1 MKKLSRLLTL
11 LLVVCSI
18 AVIFSACN
26 SNDHDKITAD
36 YAKLKNVD
44 KAEIDFTCYAE
55 FDGTHVLMLNWDYPD
70 ALSEE
75 IVHGVVF
82 RHNQIKTFD
91 VYNKGE
97 FYSLQEA
104 FNNGLL
110 THNNLVTLRDRYN
123 PTVQGADDAEYSLT
137 VYDPSGYII
146 EPLQEA
152 YRAGENVTVKT
163 DVFFDI
169 DLIVYLDGV
178 SVGSPRSVFE
188 NDEYHWEFYFVMP
201 SHNATLT
208 FTSSGGM

>member
-26 SNDHDKITAD
+26 NDDHDKITAD
-36 YAKLKNVD
+36 YAELHN
-44 KAEIDFTCYAE
+44 IDESHVEFICYGE
-55 FDGTHVLMLNWDYPD
+55 FDGTHVLLFNV
-70 ALSEE
+70 LSNQVLTLE
-75 IVHGVVF
+75 IVDEVVF
-82 RHNQIKTFD
+82 YHPSQIKFT
-91 VYNKGE
+91 VYNDGN
-97 FYSLQEA
+97 FYSLHEA
-104 FNNGLL
+104 FDNGLL
-110 THNNLVTLRDRYN
+110 THDNLLTVRDRYN
-123 PTVQGADDAEYSLT
+123 PMVQGPDDAEYSLT
-137 VYDPSGYII
+137 VFDPGYII

-163 DVFFDI
+163 DVFFDL

-178 SVGSPRSVFE
+178 SVGSPISVFE

-208 FTSSGGM
+208 FKLSGGM